1 MKKFQTSS
9 SVLAATLLLLL
20 IGTLSF
26 QLFLMEGSSSYI
38 HAEETTTTSANAPG
52 TGTSTITDELEQ
64 ILNSQASARE
74 EHQFQAEI
82 NQLLGIIINSL
93 YSNKDIFLRELISN
107 ASDALNKIRFLSLT
121 DRKALESN
129 PNLEIRIW
137 ADPNANILKIR
148 DTGIGMT
155 KQDLMQNLG
164 TIAKSGT
171 KAFIEKLQKEA
182 AATSPDN
189 SLIGQFG
196 VGFYSVFLVAS
207 KVAVT
212 TKHND
217 DKQYIWTSTA
227 DNTFTI
233 VEDPRGDTLGRG
245 TELTIYLKDD
255 AKDYANVSK
264 LKDLIKKYSSFIHFP
279 IYLHEVRTEV
289 EEVPV
294 EEETAS
300 AQTTTESETKPEDET
315 KPEEVKVE
323 EESKTPEKKT
333 KKVEKTVEEWKIMNE
348 QKPLWL
354 RSPSNITDEEY
365 IQFYKAMTGLTEDP
379 LFWELFSAE
388 GQVEFKSLL
397 YFPSKAPFNMFD
409 FTQKANNIKLY
420 VKRVFITDQAVE
432 ELLPRYLNFI
442 RGLVD
447 SEDLPLNVSRE
458 TLQHSKLLAMI
469 RKKLLAKA
477 IQIMNELSE
486 KDKTERK
493 ERKEKKQQEEEQ
505 KKEDKKEDKNLTKY
519 EKFWKEFG
527 KNIKLGVIE
536 DDRNRNKLV
545 SMLRFTTSKS
555 TDEAISLEEYVERKK
570 EKQEQ
575 IYFVTGQDMKDV
587 ESSPLLEEFKKR
599 DLEVIYMIDPLDEYM
614 VQQLH
619 EFKSMKLQNIAKED
633 VKFPDEDEE
642 QKKKETEELTKEYD
656 SLISVMNLLLKD
668 KVSKVTI
675 SRRTSNAPAV
685 LVASSFGVSAN
696 MARIMKAQALGQEQ
710 SHMDWMMKLRTIEIN
725 ANHPMIQNMNN
736 LLKNNVNDNTLTE
749 AITLLYDTASLISG
763 YDLED
768 KKAFTD
774 RLVNVVTSGLSYKNA
789 QAEQKTSPPEVKAT
803 ELLLLVQRRRTTFPT
818 FSPLLQLLLHGA
830 KHLLIPSSPTPFKAI
845 PPITLHG
852 SLNSPSL
859 SALKLS
865 LDPNSLLFAV
875 ATSNDSTT
883 TTTTTKTAT
892 TTTNQEGQLLMIVD
906 HHQHENNTTR
916 SDASYLASLAAE
928 TGLWKILLKLPVTTD
943 RPMSA
948 MNNVLTALYDSKK
961 NNYFVL
967 RMCQSDSVC
976 LVKISLQNLDVAIA
990 DRYFFKSSVLCSNY
1004 SSSTNSGGVYFISYS
1019 IGAARVGQIPK
1030 LGEPYVHY
1038 QVKKDLIFTQEK
1050 KLNQSLKNGILH
1062 NLRENEIL
1070 HTTTR
1075 REFSSTPSRMV
1086 YFGPLVSVSNDH
1098 SVIALSNQ
1106 HSYEYVDYM
1115 NKVIEKKIPKQYS
1128 ATSLPQFGFYSLGNG
1143 KFYACTEDL
1152 DCQSF

>member
-1 MKKFQTSS
+1 M
-9 SVLAATLLLLL
+9 
-20 IGTLSF
+20 
-26 QLFLMEGSSSYI
+26 I
-38 HAEETTTTSANAPG
+38 HAEETPSVNVPG
-52 TGTSTITDELEQ
+52 SGTSTVADELEQ
-64 ILNSQASARE
+64 ILNSQESTGE
-74 EHQFQAEI
+74 QHQFQAEI

-137 ADPNANILKIR
+137 ADPKANILKIR

-182 AATSPDN
+182 ASSSPDN

-245 TELTIYLKDD
+245 SELTIYLKDD
-255 AKDYANVSK
+255 AKEYATVSK
-264 LKDLIKKYSSFIHFP
+264 LKELIKKYSSFIHFP
-279 IYLHEVRTEV
+279 IYLHEVRTEF

-300 AQTTTESETKPEDET
+300 AQTESETKPTEDET
-315 KPEEVKVE
+315 KEEVKVE
-323 EESKTPEKKT
+323 EESKTTPEKKT
-333 KKVEKTVEEWKIMNE
+333 KKVEKTVEEWNIMNE

-365 IQFYKAMTGLTEDP
+365 IQFYKAMTGATEDP

-409 FTQKANNIKLY
+409 FTQKSNNIKLY

-442 RGLVD
+442 KGLVD

-493 ERKEKKQQEEEQ
+493 ERKEKKEEEQ
-505 KKEDKKEDKNLTKY
+505 EKKEEKKEKTLTKY
-519 EKFWKEFG
+519 EQFWKEFG
-527 KNIKLGVIE
+527 KNVKLGVIE

-570 EKQEQ
+570 ENQEQ
-575 IYFVTGQDMKDV
+575 IYFVTGQDMKEV

-614 VQQLH
+614 VQQLN
-619 EFKSMKLQNIAKED
+619 EFKKLKLQNIAKED
-633 VKFPDEDEE
+633 VKFPNEDEE

-656 SLISVMNLLLKD
+656 SLISVMNLLLKE

-675 SRRTSNAPAV
+675 SRRTSNAPAI

-710 SHMDWMMKLRTIEIN
+710 SHMDWMMKLRTIELN
-725 ANHPMIQNMNN
+725 ANHPMVQNMNN
-736 LLKNNVNDNTLTE
+736 LLKNNINDNTLTE

-774 RLVNVVTSGLSYKNA
+774 RLVNVVTAGLSYKNA
-789 QAEQKTSPPEVKAT
+789 QAEKKGPSVEEVKAT
-803 ELLLLVQRRRTTFPT
+803 EV
-818 FSPLLQLLLHGA
+818 
-830 KHLLIPSSPTPFKAI
+830 PS
-845 PPITLHG
+845 
-852 SLNSPSL
+852 
-859 SALKLS
+859 
-865 LDPNSLLFAV
+865 
-875 ATSNDSTT
+875 
-883 TTTTTKTAT
+883 
-892 TTTNQEGQLLMIVD
+892 E
-906 HHQHENNTTR
+906 
-916 SDASYLASLAAE
+916 
-928 TGLWKILLKLPVTTD
+928 
-943 RPMSA
+943 
-948 MNNVLTALYDSKK
+948 
-961 NNYFVL
+961 
-967 RMCQSDSVC
+967 
-976 LVKISLQNLDVAIA
+976 
-990 DRYFFKSSVLCSNY
+990 
-1004 SSSTNSGGVYFISYS
+1004 
-1019 IGAARVGQIPK
+1019 
-1030 LGEPYVHY
+1030 
-1038 QVKKDLIFTQEK
+1038 KDEL
-1050 KLNQSLKNGILH
+1050 
-1062 NLRENEIL
+1062 
-1070 HTTTR
+1070 
-1075 REFSSTPSRMV
+1075 
-1086 YFGPLVSVSNDH
+1086 
-1098 SVIALSNQ
+1098 
-1106 HSYEYVDYM
+1106 
-1115 NKVIEKKIPKQYS
+1115 
-1128 ATSLPQFGFYSLGNG
+1128 
-1143 KFYACTEDL
+1143 
-1152 DCQSF
+1152 